1 MRYYPYIVKAYE
13 SADEYF
19 FGVAYYTKL
28 VDNLPYAIR
37 SAVNMAIYPKKKGN
51 MIVDLLYIDKD
62 DVATK
67 ELHIRGSD
75 NVAIT
80 LTDYLEQKDYYYNGR
95 VKSAG
100 QWVSLALMTIK
111 HKDIGL
117 VLSFE
122 DGHKVAIEL
131 KHNRADIL

>member
-1 MRYYPYIVKAYE
+1 
-13 SADEYF
+13 
-19 FGVAYYTKL
+19 
-28 VDNLPYAIR
+28 
-37 SAVNMAIYPKKKGN
+37 

-75 NVAIT
+75 NVVIV

-131 KHNRADIL
+131 KNSRADIL

>member
-1 MRYYPYIVKAYE
+1 MRYYPYMVKAYE

-19 FGVAYYTKL
+19 FGVAYDVKL
-28 VDNLPYAIR
+28 ADNLPYAIR
-37 SAVNMAIYPKKKGN
+37 SAVNMSIYPKKKGN

-75 NVAIT
+75 NVTIT

-117 VLSFE
+117 VLAFE
-122 DGHKVAIEL
+122 DGRKVAIEL
-131 KHNRADIL
+131 KGNNATFL